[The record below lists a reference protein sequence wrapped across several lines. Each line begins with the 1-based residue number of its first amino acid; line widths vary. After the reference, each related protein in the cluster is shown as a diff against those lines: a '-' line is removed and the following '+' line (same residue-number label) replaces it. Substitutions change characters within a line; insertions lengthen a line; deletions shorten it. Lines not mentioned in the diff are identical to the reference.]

1 MHASVSSLGKL
12 KGGSEQLLGA
22 LLENFDSVIT
32 PTFTFKTMITP
43 ETGPEN
49 NAIEYGSKLD
59 LNKMS
64 EIFYPNMPVDKRMG
78 IFAETLRKHKEAS
91 RSTHPILSFAGIN
104 AEKYL
109 NAQSLSRPL
118 APIAA
123 LAKDKAYTMLIGLD
137 HTRNTSIHLGEQLSG
152 RKTFTRWALVSDMV
166 AECTGFPSCSG
177 GFNAVLPYMS
187 PFINFAK
194 IGDAEVQVMQ
204 MDVLVKTVQQLLSSD
219 SSALLC
225 DNDECHRCQAVRAE
239 LE

>member
-1 MHASVSSLGKL
+1 
-12 KGGSEQLLGA
+12 
-22 LLENFDSVIT
+22 
-32 PTFTFKTMITP
+32 MITP
-43 ETGPEN
+43 ETGPAN

-64 EIFYPNMPVDKRMG
+64 EIFYPNMPADKSMG
-78 IFAETLRKHKEAS
+78 VFAETLRRHKEAS
-91 RSTHPILSFAGIN
+91 RSTHPILSFAGVN

-109 NAQSLSRPL
+109 NTQSLSRPL

-123 LAKDKAYTMLIGLD
+123 LTKDKAYIMLIGLD
-137 HTRNTSIHLGEQLSG
+137 HTWNTSIHLGEQLAR

-166 AECTGFPSCSG
+166 AECSGYPSCSD

-204 MDVLVKTVQQLLSSD
+204 MKVLVKTVQQLISSNPA
-219 SSALLC
+219 ALLC
-225 DNDECHRCQAVRAE
+225 DNDECPRCQAVLAE
-239 LE
+239 LEQ